1 MSIIN
6 INSLLRAYFIANKR
20 TLLILGI
27 IIFGIT
33 VFFYTLP
40 SVPEDIRNSPT
51 FLWFWLAGTFFQSYL
66 KKNNSTHFFTLPA
79 TTGEKFIH
87 AVVVVLFT
95 GIVIELLSIA
105 GAFIGHYCIHSFF
118 YFDEAN
124 RMNIFEMN
132 SSKFF
137 DYLLNIAIAVA
148 FLFGS
153 IYFKKNA
160 FIKSLAIG
168 IGVLFTVAIYFRAM
182 ERVAYGETLDGS
194 VPIADLFFLQNYYY
208 IIPII
213 FTLFFLL
220 LTYLRLR
227 ETEV

>member
-1 MSIIN
+1 MN
-6 INSLLRAYFIANKR
+6 INSLFRAYLIENKK
-20 TLLILGI
+20 TLFILGI
-27 IIFGIT
+27 IVLGIT

-40 SVPEDIRNSPT
+40 SVPEDIRSSPSY
-51 FLWFWLAGTFFQSYL
+51 LWFWLAGTFFQSYL
-66 KKNNSTHFFTLPA
+66 KKNNSTHFFSLPA
-79 TTGEKFIH
+79 STGEKFIH
-87 AVVVVLFT
+87 AVVVVLFA
-95 GIVIELLSIA
+95 GIAIELLSIA

-124 RMNIFEMN
+124 GMSIFEMN
-132 SSKFF
+132 ALKFF
-137 DYLLNIAIAVA
+137 DYLLNIAIAMG

-168 IGVLFTVAIYFRAM
+168 IGVLFAVAIYFRAM
-182 ERVAYGETLDGS
+182 ERFIYGETSDGS
-194 VPIADLFFLQNYYY
+194 VAITDLFFLQNYYFF
-208 IIPII
+208 IPII
-213 FTLFFLL
+213 FTLFFLV